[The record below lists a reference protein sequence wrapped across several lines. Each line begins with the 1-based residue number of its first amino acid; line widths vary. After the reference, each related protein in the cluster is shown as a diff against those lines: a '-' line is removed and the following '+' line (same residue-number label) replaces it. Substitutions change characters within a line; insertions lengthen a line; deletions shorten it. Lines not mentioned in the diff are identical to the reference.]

1 MINEESLPSSYI
13 PFRKLTICSNLLENG
28 KVPVLISGNIPF
40 LVGKGNKPKVW
51 INMLPQQGSDE
62 SKPIVRENLSLHP
75 QVEVVEK
82 NNIVEVTVND
92 KTLIEVKKI
101 SNNEA
106 VISKL
111 DLRMIGIAIYGDSK
125 SLKVGGNSMSK
136 NTFKNVNCMIG
147 FD

>member
-1 MINEESLPSSYI
+1 MKNELSLPSNYI
-13 PFRKLTICSNLLENG
+13 PYRKLTICSNVLVNG

-40 LVGKGNKPKVW
+40 LVGKGSKPKVW
-51 INMLPQQGSDE
+51 INMLPQQESNE
-62 SKPIVRENLSLHP
+62 SKSIVRENLSLHP

-82 NNIVEVTVND
+82 NNIVKVTVDN

-101 SNNEA
+101 SNDEA

-136 NTFKNVNCMIG
+136 NTFTNVNCMIG
-147 FD
+147 MD